1 MVDDTVCEIRK
12 PWMLMVGE
20 TSAVVVTQTFR
31 DDRGYELA
39 LDWKTVSIAHM
50 MELSDADSSA
60 SV

>member
-1 MVDDTVCEIRK
+1 
-12 PWMLMVGE
+12 MVGE